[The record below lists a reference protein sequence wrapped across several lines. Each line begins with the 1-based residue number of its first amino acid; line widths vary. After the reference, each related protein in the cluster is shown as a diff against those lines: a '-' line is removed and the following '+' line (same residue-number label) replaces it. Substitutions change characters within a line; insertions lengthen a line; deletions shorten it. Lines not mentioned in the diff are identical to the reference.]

1 MLVESVHCNIK
12 EVHLILFAC
21 LLFKLC
27 QTIHQPKQE
36 NSGLS
41 VSFVSTLLCT
51 LLSTFILLLGML
63 DIAGAYYDLGCCDD
77 VEVLVTATQKLLRA
91 AKSADSLFLLA
102 QCKTVKALIN
112 LF

>member
-36 NSGLS
+36 NSRLF
-41 VSFVSTLLCT
+41 VSFVSTLLLLYS

-63 DIAGAYYDLGCCDD
+63 DFTGAYYDLDCCDD
-77 VEVLVTATQKLLRA
+77 VEVLVTATQKFA
-91 AKSADSLFLLA
+91 
-102 QCKTVKALIN
+102 
-112 LF
+112 